1 MGRPIRMMG
10 NQGNQQPIIILK
22 EGTRREKGRGAQSNN
37 IMAARAVADAVRST
51 LGPKGMDKM
60 LVDSMGDVVITNDG
74 VTILK
79 EIDIEHPAAKMI
91 VEVAKTQDQS
101 VGDGTTSA
109 VILAGELLRRAEEL
123 IDDVH
128 PTLINQGYRKAH
140 QKALEVLQMIARPVS
155 TTDRP
160 LLEKIATTA
169 MTGKSAQFQRT
180 NLAKIAVDAVTAI
193 EEKEGNKIVADT
205 DNVQVVKKAGGSI
218 DDTQL
223 IQGIIVDKERV
234 HAGMPKTVKDAKI
247 ALIDVALEIKKTEID
262 AKIKITSPGS
272 FQSFLDEEE
281 KTLRTKVE
289 KVVKSGATVVF
300 AQKGIDD
307 LAQHFLAK
315 AGVYAVRRVKKS
327 DMEKMERAT
336 GATIVSSLDDLRPT
350 DLGHAGS
357 VEERKIGEEDMTFV
371 TGCKNPRAV
380 SILLRGSTEHVV
392 DEIERALE
400 DALRVVAVAV
410 EDGKICAGGGA
421 PEVELA
427 LELRKY
433 AASVGGRSQ
442 LAIEAFA
449 NAMEIIPRTLAENAG
464 LDAINSLVDL
474 RSAHE
479 TGKKTHGLN
488 VNTGKVVDMIAEGVV
503 EPLRVKTQAIGSATE
518 AATMILR
525 IDDVIAAKELKGGA
539 GGPPGGG
546 MPGGMGGMGGMP
558 GMM

>member
-1 MGRPIRMMG
+1 MMG
-10 NQGNQQPIIILK
+10 NQGQQPVIILK

-91 VEVAKTQDQS
+91 VEVAKTQDQEC
-101 VGDGTTSA
+101 GDGTTSA
-109 VILAGELLRRAEEL
+109 VVIAGELLRRAEEL

-128 PTLINQGYRKAH
+128 PTLINQGYRAAH
-140 QKALEVLQMIARPVS
+140 KKALEILASIAQPVS
-155 TTDRP
+155 TSDRA
-160 LLEKIATTA
+160 LLQKIATTA
-169 MTGKSAQFQRT
+169 MTGKSAQFQKT
-180 NLAKIAVDAVTAI
+180 NLSAIAVDAVAAI
-193 EEKEGNKIVADT
+193 EEKNGNKVTADT
-205 DNVQVVKKAGGSI
+205 DNVQVVKKAGGSV

-223 IQGIIVDKERV
+223 LQGIIVDKERV
-234 HAGMPKTVKDAKI
+234 HAGMPKSVRNAKI
-247 ALIDVALEIKKTEID
+247 ALLDVALEIKKTEID

-281 KTLRTKVE
+281 KVLRTKVD
-289 KVVKSGATVVF
+289 KVIKSGANVVF
-300 AQKGIDD
+300 VQKGIDD

-315 AGVYAVRRVKKS
+315 AGIYAVRRVKKS
-327 DMEKMERAT
+327 DMEKMEKAT
-336 GATIVSSLDDLRPT
+336 GATIVSNLDDLRSS
-350 DLGHAGS
+350 DLGQAGL
-357 VEERKIGEEDMTFV
+357 VEERKIGDDEMTFV
-371 TGCKNPRAV
+371 TECKNARAV

-410 EDGKICAGGGA
+410 EDGKVVAGGGA

-427 LELRKY
+427 LQLRKY

-449 NAMEIIPRTLAENAG
+449 SAMEIIPRTLAENAG

-479 TGKKTHGLN
+479 QGRKTAGLN
-488 VNTGKVVDMIAEGVV
+488 VYTGKVEDMMGDGVV
-503 EPLRVKTQAIGSATE
+503 EPLRVKTQAVGSATE

-525 IDDVIAAKELKGGA
+525 IDDVIAAKELKTPPGGGAGA
-539 GGPPGGG
+539 GGPGG
-546 MPGGMGGMGGMP
+546 MPGGMGGMP

>member
-1 MGRPIRMMG
+1 MMG
-10 NQGNQQPIIILK
+10 NGNQQVIILK
-22 EGTRREKGRGAQSNN
+22 EGTRRDKGRGAQANN

-91 VEVAKTQDQS
+91 VEVAKTQDQQC
-101 VGDGTTSA
+101 GDGTTSA
-109 VILAGELLRRAEEL
+109 VVIAGELLRRAEEL

-128 PTLINQGYRKAH
+128 PTLINQGYRLAH
-140 QKALEVLQMIARPVS
+140 KKALELLDQIARPVG
-155 TTDRP
+155 TADRD
-160 LLEKIATTA
+160 LLTKIATTA
-169 MTGKSAQFQRT
+169 MTGKSAAFQRT
-180 NLAKIAVDAVTAI
+180 KLATIAVDAVSAI
-193 EEKEGNKIVADT
+193 EEKGANGKTTADT
-205 DNVQVVKKAGGSI
+205 DNVQVVKKAGGSV
-218 DDTQL
+218 DDTEL
-223 IQGIIVDKERV
+223 IQGLIIDKERV
-234 HAGMPKTVKDAKI
+234 HTGMPKSTKNAKI
-247 ALIDVALEIKKTEID
+247 ALLDVALEIKKTEID

-281 KTLRTKVE
+281 KTLRTKVD
-289 KVVKSGATVVF
+289 KVVKSGANVVF
-300 AQKGIDD
+300 CQKGIDD
-307 LAQHFLAK
+307 LAQHFFAK
-315 AGVYAVRRVKKS
+315 AGIYAVRRAKKS
-327 DMEKMERAT
+327 DMEKLERAT
-336 GATIVSSLDDLRPT
+336 GATIVSNLDDLRAD
-350 DLGHAGS
+350 DLGKAGL
-357 VEERKIGEEDMTFV
+357 VEERKIGDDDMTFV
-371 TGCKNPRAV
+371 VECQNPRAV

-410 EDGKICAGGGA
+410 EDGKVVAGGGS
-421 PEVELA
+421 PEIELA
-427 LELRKY
+427 LGLRKY

-449 NAMEIIPRTLAENAG
+449 SALEIIPRTLAENAG

-479 TGKKTHGLN
+479 QGKKTHGLN
-488 VNTGKVVDMIAEGVV
+488 VYTGKVEDMVADGVV

-525 IDDVIAAKELKGGA
+525 IDDVIAAKELKGAPGGA
-539 GGPPGGG
+539 GGPGGMGG
-546 MPGGMGGMGGMP
+546 MPPGMGGMGGMP

>member
-1 MGRPIRMMG
+1 MMG
-10 NQGNQQPIIILK
+10 NNPNQQVIILK

-37 IMAARAVADAVRST
+37 IMAARAVAEAVRST

-91 VEVAKTQDQS
+91 VEVAKTQDQE
-101 VGDGTTSA
+101 VGDGTTTA
-109 VILAGELLRRAEEL
+109 VIIAGELLRRAEEL

-140 QKALEVLQMIARPVS
+140 QKALEVLDQIAKPVS
-155 TTDRP
+155 TTDRE
-160 LLEKIATTA
+160 LLQKIATTA
-169 MTGKSAQFQRT
+169 MTGKSAAFQ
-180 NLAKIAVDAVTAI
+180 NSLLSKIAVDAVSAI
-193 EEKEGNKIVADT
+193 EEKDGKKVVADT
-205 DNVQVVKKAGGSI
+205 DNIQVVKKSGGSV

-234 HAGMPKTVKDAKI
+234 HAGMPKSVKGAKI
-247 ALIDVALEIKKTEID
+247 ALLDVALEIKKTEID

-281 KTLRTKVE
+281 KTLRTKVD
-289 KVVKSGATVVF
+289 KVVKSGANVVF
-300 AQKGIDD
+300 VQKGIDD

-315 AGVYAVRRVKKS
+315 AGIYAVRRVKKS
-327 DMEKMERAT
+327 DMEKMEKAT
-336 GATIVSSLDDLRPT
+336 GAVIVSNLDDLRPT
-350 DLGHAGS
+350 DLGKAGL
-357 VEERKIGEEDMTFV
+357 VEERKIGEDEMTFV
-371 TGCKNPRAV
+371 TECQNPRAV
-380 SILLRGSTEHVV
+380 SVLLRGSTEHVV

-410 EDGKICAGGGA
+410 EDGKVVAGGGA

-427 LELRKY
+427 LALRKY

-449 NAMEIIPRTLAENAG
+449 NALEIIPRTLAENAG
-464 LDAINSLVDL
+464 LDAINMLVDL
-474 RSAHE
+474 RHAHE
-479 TGKKTHGLN
+479 QGKKTFGLN
-488 VNTGKVVDMIAEGVV
+488 VYSGKVEDMLAGGVI
-503 EPLRVKTQAIGSATE
+503 EPLRVKIQALGSATE

-525 IDDVIAAKELKGGA
+525 IDDVIAAKELKGAPGGA
-539 GGPPGGG
+539 GGPGG
-546 MPGGMGGMGGMP
+546 MPPGMGGMP

>member
-1 MGRPIRMMG
+1 MMG
-10 NQGNQQPIIILK
+10 NNPNQQVIILK
-22 EGTRREKGRGAQSNN
+22 EGTRRDKGRGAQANN

-91 VEVAKTQDQS
+91 VEVAKTQDQQC
-101 VGDGTTSA
+101 GDGTTSA

-128 PTLINQGYRKAH
+128 PTLINQGYRLAH
-140 QKALEVLQMIARPVS
+140 KKALEILESIAQPVNN
-155 TTDRP
+155 DRA
-160 LLEKIATTA
+160 LLTKIATTA
-169 MTGKSAQFQRT
+169 MTGKSAQFQKT
-180 NLAKIAVDAVTAI
+180 SLATIAVDAVLAVA
-193 EEKEGNKIVADT
+193 EKGEKKTHADT
-205 DNVQVVKKAGGSI
+205 DNIQVVKKSGGSV
-218 DDTQL
+218 DDTTL

-234 HAGMPKTVKDAKI
+234 HAGMPQSVKDAKI

-281 KTLRTKVE
+281 KTLRTKVD
-289 KVVKSGATVVF
+289 KVVKSGCNVVF

-315 AGVYAVRRVKKS
+315 AGIYAVRRVKKS
-327 DMEKMERAT
+327 DMEKLEKAT
-336 GATIVSSLDDLRPT
+336 GATIVSSLDDLRES
-350 DLGHAGS
+350 DLGKAGS
-357 VEERKIGEEDMTFV
+357 VEERKIGSDDLTFV
-371 TGCKNPRAV
+371 VGCSNPRAV
-380 SILLRGSTEHVV
+380 SILLRGSTEHVA
-392 DEIERALE
+392 DEVERALE
-400 DALRVVAVAV
+400 DATRVVAVAV
-410 EDGKICAGGGA
+410 EDGKICAGGGS
-421 PEVELA
+421 PEIELA
-427 LELRKY
+427 LQLRKY
-433 AASVGGRSQ
+433 ASSVGGRSQ

-449 NAMEIIPRTLAENAG
+449 NALEIIPRTLAENAG

-479 TGKKTHGLN
+479 QGKKTHGLN
-488 VNTGKVVDMIAEGVV
+488 VYTGKVEDMLQQGVL
-503 EPLRVKTQAIGSATE
+503 EPLRVKTQALGSATE

-525 IDDVIAAKELKGGA
+525 IDDVIAAKELKGGE
-539 GGPPGGG
+539 GGPGAGG
-546 MPGGMGGMGGMP
+546 MPPGMGGMGGMP